1 MIRCLIIDDEP
12 LALQQLASYVKNV
25 PFLQLEASCL
35 SAVEARG
42 IIDAQPV
49 DAVFIDI
56 NMPDVNGLDFVR
68 SLPEPPLVVFTT
80 AYSQYAV
87 EGFKVD
93 AVDYLLKPFGQDEF
107 YRAALRLKQR
117 HELMTALVPAPA
129 VTATLPAVP
138 AEPAA
143 DTLFLKADHRVLQV
157 HVADICY
164 IMGMS
169 EYLKIFLDGQKPIVA
184 LLSMKRIEQW
194 LPAQQF
200 MRIHRSY
207 IINLKK
213 IREVGR
219 SRVLIN
225 DDTYL
230 PIGDNYREQ
239 FAAYI
244 NARFLH

>member
-1 MIRCLIIDDEP
+1 M
-12 LALQQLASYVKNV
+12 
-25 PFLQLEASCL
+25 
-35 SAVEARG
+35 
-42 IIDAQPV
+42 
-49 DAVFIDI
+49 
-56 NMPDVNGLDFVR
+56 
-68 SLPEPPLVVFTT
+68 
-80 AYSQYAV
+80 
-87 EGFKVD
+87 
-93 AVDYLLKPFGQDEF
+93 
-107 YRAALRLKQR
+107 
-117 HELMTALVPAPA
+117 
-129 VTATLPAVP
+129 
-138 AEPAA
+138 
-143 DTLFLKADHRVLQV
+143 LQV